1 MQIVKH
7 LHLACTCS
15 LSLCDRGSYAFF
27 GEQGGAAAEAVPH
40 AAGGAAAQ
48 LQGLLQGQQ
57 PQQQQAPPPAPPLPA
72 DMRIR
77 AAEAAM
83 RRQAAGAAAAGEA
96 GETGLA
102 GGGAAAGP
110 AANSAAVPAD
120 LCGQAG
126 SAAAGPSSGE
136 CPAQGNEG
144 SEEQRMLE
152 AAMAASRQSFTAE
165 QSPRQVGL
173 MCRCVRGNQGNAIC
187 RTCWIHAA
195 DAIAMHWL
203 SQILLN
209 AIYVQNIQH
218 MHHSGHEAGG
228 AQRQHAAVAKAA
240 ALRRR
245 AAGVLS
251 SPIRV
256 LCLPSLHLEQL
267 HTPTESDG
275 GVMPL
280 KEIES
285 GMQYTGQIG

>member
-1 MQIVKH
+1 LYISILDCRCPFAVEPLQQFLAIGARGPKQLCPNRTCQDVQIVKH

-102 GGGAAAGP
+102 GDGAAAGP

-187 RTCWIHAA
+187 RTCYTCRGRHCNALA
-195 DAIAMHWL
+195 VSDIAECHICPEHPAYA
-203 SQILLN
+203 S
-209 AIYVQNIQH
+209 
-218 MHHSGHEAGG
+218 
-228 AQRQHAAVAKAA
+228 
-240 ALRRR
+240 LR
-245 AAGVLS
+245 A
-251 SPIRV
+251 
-256 LCLPSLHLEQL
+256 
-267 HTPTESDG
+267 
-275 GVMPL
+275 
-280 KEIES
+280 
-285 GMQYTGQIG
+285 